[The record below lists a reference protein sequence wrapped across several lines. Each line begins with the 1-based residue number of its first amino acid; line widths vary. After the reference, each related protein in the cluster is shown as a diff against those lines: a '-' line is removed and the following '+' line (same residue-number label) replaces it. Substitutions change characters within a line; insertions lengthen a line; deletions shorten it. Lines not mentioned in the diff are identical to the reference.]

1 MLKLFLKEVA
11 KECTGIVS
19 RKKPSLLRKTS
30 AADMKELSFQK
41 ACFELKER
49 SPLFYS
55 VLMTA
60 AIPSGGRK
68 GNAEVEKWLSSVA
81 VAGSVLLKQ
90 RCQNMNAV
98 QLMITTLIKYTGFHV
113 SGYRLLSTNLM
124 ANCNFTLTTFPI
136 WKWATTQMQL

>member
-60 AIPSGGRK
+60 AIPSGE

-90 RCQNMNAV
+90 C
-98 QLMITTLIKYTGFHV
+98 LIRNSRKKV
-113 SGYRLLSTNLM
+113 
-124 ANCNFTLTTFPI
+124 
-136 WKWATTQMQL
+136 